1 MGCNKAEKTRY
12 EVGRRSYVGK
22 GQVLFW
28 EELLK
33 ELESKF
39 HQNIVYEI
47 LKELRK
53 VVLNIPCLY

>member
-1 MGCNKAEKTRY
+1 MG
-12 EVGRRSYVGK
+12 V

-53 VVLNIPCLY
+53 VVLNIPCTEHTQTTYIAIF

>member
-1 MGCNKAEKTRY
+1 MGM
-12 EVGRRSYVGK
+12 

>member
-1 MGCNKAEKTRY
+1 MD
-12 EVGRRSYVGK
+12 EVS
-22 GQVLFW
+22 FW

-33 ELESKF
+33 ELERKF

-53 VVLNIPCLY
+53 VVLNIPCLC